1 MNALLKTQREGCG
14 KKRLKALRAQVA
26 RGAALIVALSI
37 SLNTGKWRTSS
48 VFCLCCSLTT
58 GRLST
63 PPAMHPL
70 FTLIIVWCR
79 FVGGGVVVAG
89 GGVTVT
95 GSWVLAWCD
104 SQPSPGWAQRLA
116 PMGPQMGRLLTGPLL
131 AAAHCQGVTWVA
143 FHTRTLSLSNEKIL
157 TERVLFHRSQTKWSD
172 ESAGPHTCDRP
183 EKKDFEQSTVC
194 CVFAAHDKPGSK
206 PHVL

>member
-1 MNALLKTQREGCG
+1 MHCWRHRGRGGEKRK

-37 SLNTGKWRTSS
+37 SLNAGKWRTSS

-63 PPAMHPL
+63 TPAMHPL

-79 FVGGGVVVAG
+79 FVEGGVVVAG

-104 SQPSPGWAQRLA
+104 QQPSPGWAQRLA
-116 PMGPQMGRLLTGPLL
+116 PMGPRRGRLLTSPLL
-131 AAAHCQGVTWVA
+131 GAARSQGVTWVA
-143 FHTRTLSLSNEKIL
+143 LHQVIKRFWQIQKPKL
-157 TERVLFHRSQTKWSD
+157 KWSD
-172 ESAGPHTCDRP
+172 ESAGPRGSDRP
-183 EKKDFEQSTVC
+183 EKNHFEQSTVC
-194 CVFAAHDKPGSK
+194 CLLAAHDD
-206 PHVL
+206 